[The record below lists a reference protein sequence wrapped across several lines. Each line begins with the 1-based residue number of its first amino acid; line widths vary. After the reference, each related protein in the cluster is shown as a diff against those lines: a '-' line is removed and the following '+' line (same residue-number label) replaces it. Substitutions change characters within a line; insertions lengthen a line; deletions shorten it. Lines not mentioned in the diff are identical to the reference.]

1 MLSFIL
7 VTRHRKHSDFSL
19 FTDRPGV
26 HNPQPRQIAAHWCV
40 LCCSRIFF
48 LVLCQTGWRK
58 RVTHFRKHALLM
70 SPEHSSTYRYE
81 QLLSLTKNVSPVTM
95 KDLIVELLVEC
106 MGKKLNLTLTISQAD
121 AVTQA
126 SLLSNFVAKKLYSNM
141 RTCFQ

>member
-1 MLSFIL
+1 
-7 VTRHRKHSDFSL
+7 
-19 FTDRPGV
+19 
-26 HNPQPRQIAAHWCV
+26 
-40 LCCSRIFF
+40 
-48 LVLCQTGWRK
+48 
-58 RVTHFRKHALLM
+58 M